1 MRRGRIVTGVSAGLA
16 AALIAAPGALA
27 SGSQGATKQAKA
39 KDATAQVYNNNHDKS
54 GLPSGSNVAGS
65 KSGGS
70 VAGTPLNTTKSGNL
84 PFTGSQ
90 LGIFA
95 VVAFAL
101 LGMGLLLRASGREKK
116 AEKI

>member
-1 MRRGRIVTGVSAGLA
+1 LA
-16 AALIAAPGALA
+16 AALIEAPVALA
-27 SGSQGATKQAKA
+27 AGSQGAATHA
-39 KDATAQVYNNNHDKS
+39 KDATAQVYNGNNDKS
-54 GLPSGSNVAGS
+54 GLPNGSNVAGS

-95 VVAFAL
+95 VAAFAL

>member
-1 MRRGRIVTGVSAGLA
+1 MRRGRIVTGVSAGIA

-27 SGSQGATKQAKA
+27 AGSQPAAKHA
-39 KDATAQVYNNNHDKS
+39 KDATAQVYNNNGNKS
-54 GLPSGSNVAGS
+54 GLPKGSNVAGS

-70 VAGTPLNTTKSGNL
+70 VAGTPLKTTKSGTL
-84 PFTGSQ
+84 PFTGSE
-90 LGIFA
+90 LGIFT

-116 AEKI
+116 AERI